1 MKEREIR
8 PLDLFARYQKLSLED
23 IRVFFSDKSCF
34 VQINCPGCASA
45 KNRPAFEKFGF
56 RYVECNQCGSLFTS
70 PRPSQQ
76 VLDAY
81 YSNSASA
88 NYWAEVFFPA
98 VMESRREKIFL
109 PRVRQI
115 QSLLEEKSIDPK
127 VVMDVGAGYG
137 IFLEEYKKQFPSAHV
152 CAVEPGQKMARV
164 CQGKG
169 IETLLSTAEAA
180 NSWAGK
186 ANLVSCFEVVEHV
199 FAPEEFVL
207 ALSRL
212 LKTGGHLLIS
222 GLGVEGFDIQVLW
235 DKSKSIY
242 PPYHLNFLSVQGF
255 EMLFNRLG
263 FKDVQVETP
272 GHLDVDIVANALE
285 EDPSISIDRFF
296 QLLLHRKG
304 VELANFQEFLIEN
317 RLSSH
322 CRIFAEKT
330 EDNMTGGCAVGE

>member
-8 PLDLFARYQKLSLED
+8 PVDLFARYQKLSLED

-212 LKTGGHLLIS
+212 LKPGGYLLIS

-242 PPYHLNFLSVQGF
+242 PPYHLNFLSVLGF
-255 EMLFNRLG
+255 EILFKRLG
-263 FKDVQVETP
+263 FQNVQVDTP
-272 GHLDVDIVANALE
+272 GQLDVDIVANALE
-285 EDPSISIDRFF
+285 EEPSINSDRFVR
-296 QLLLHRKG
+296 LLLRRRG
-304 VELANFQEFLIEN
+304 RELVNFQKFLVEN

-322 CRIFAEKT
+322 CRIFAQKT
-330 EDNMTGGCAVGE
+330 GDDLTGG

>member
-152 CAVEPGQKMARV
+152 CAVEPGEKMARV

-212 LKTGGHLLIS
+212 LKPGGYLLIS

-242 PPYHLNFLSVQGF
+242 PPYHLNFLSVLGF
-255 EMLFNRLG
+255 EILFKRLG
-263 FKDVQVETP
+263 LQNVQVDTP
-272 GHLDVDIVANALE
+272 GQLDVDIVANALE
-285 EDPSISIDRFF
+285 EDPSTNSDRFVR
-296 QLLLHRKG
+296 LLLRRRG
-304 VELANFQEFLIEN
+304 RELVNFQKFLVEN

-322 CRIFAEKT
+322 CRIFAQNT
-330 EDNMTGGCAVGE
+330 GDDLTGG